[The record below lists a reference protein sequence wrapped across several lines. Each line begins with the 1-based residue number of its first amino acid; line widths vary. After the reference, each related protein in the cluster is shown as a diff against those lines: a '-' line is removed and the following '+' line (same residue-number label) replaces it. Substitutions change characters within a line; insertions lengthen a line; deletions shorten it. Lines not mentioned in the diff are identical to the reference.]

1 MKKLFLPVFTF
12 CIFLTLSGIW
22 VFQSSPNADLSDNS
36 IHEII
41 LVVFLFLTYATSIIV
56 GIKKFRNSD
65 KGLPEEDELSA
76 RIIEKAS
83 FRSFYISFF
92 IWSIILYLH
101 LNTEI
106 ITGILFV
113 YGFIGMAVVF
123 IINWL
128 VLNKTGVEN

>member
-1 MKKLFLPVFTF
+1 MKKLFLPTFTF

-22 VFQSSPNADLSDNS
+22 VFQSSPNADLLDNS

-41 LVVFLFLTYATSIIV
+41 LVVFLFLTYSISIIV
-56 GIKKFRNSD
+56 GIKKFRDSD

-83 FRSFYISFF
+83 FRSFYISLF
-92 IWSIILYLH
+92 IWLIILYLH

-106 ITGILFV
+106 ITEILFV